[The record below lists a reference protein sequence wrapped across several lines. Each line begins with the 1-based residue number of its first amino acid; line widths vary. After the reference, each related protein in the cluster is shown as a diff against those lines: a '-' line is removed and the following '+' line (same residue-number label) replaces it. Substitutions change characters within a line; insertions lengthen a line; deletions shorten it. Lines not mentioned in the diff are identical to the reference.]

1 MTDLWMVRIDRP
13 MRQAESEALLALL
26 PQERRNRLHGHTLE
40 KQPEVLC
47 AYGLLLAL
55 LREQYGWTALPPM
68 ERTENGK
75 PFFSGYPQVHFSIS
89 HTAGAA
95 AAAVSDAPVG
105 VDIQYIQ
112 TPPRR
117 LTYLTGLEEPEA
129 FFGSWVRW
137 EARAKRTGTGILD
150 MVRRQPPLAPG
161 EVCTEVRTF
170 QGYRAAAAG
179 EERAEPEQVR
189 WLTVDDL
196 LRRLDI
202 WA

>member
-1 MTDLWMVRIDRP
+1 MVQIWMARIDRELS
-13 MRQAESEALLALL
+13 AGESAALTACL
-26 PQERRNRLHGHTLE
+26 PPERRKRLKGE
-40 KQPEVLC
+40 QPRQRTEALC

-55 LREQYGWTALPPM
+55 LRDRYGWTALPPM
-68 ERTENGK
+68 ERTGNGK
-75 PFFSGYPQVHFSIS
+75 PFFPGHPQVHFSIS

-95 AAAVSDAPVG
+95 AVAVSDDPVG
-105 VDIQYIQ
+105 VDIQHIQ

-117 LTYLTGLEEPEA
+117 LAYLTGLEEPEA
-129 FFGSWVRW
+129 FFRSWAQW

-161 EVCTEVRTF
+161 EICTEVRTF

-179 EERAEPEQVR
+179 TDRAEPEQMR
-189 WLTVDDL
+189 QLTVDDL
-196 LRRLDI
+196 LCRLDI

>member
-1 MTDLWMVRIDRP
+1 MVQVWMVRMDRALSE
-13 MRQAESEALLALL
+13 RESAALTVCL
-26 PQERRNRLHGHTLE
+26 PPERRNRLADE
-40 KQPEVLC
+40 QPRQQMEALC

-55 LREQYGWTALPPM
+55 LRDRYGWTALPPM

-75 PFFSGYPQVHFSIS
+75 PFFPGYPQVHFSIS

-105 VDIQYIQ
+105 VDIQRIQ
-112 TPPRR
+112 TPPRHLVR
-117 LTYLTGLEEPEA
+117 LMGLEEPET

-150 MVRRQPPLAPG
+150 MVRRQPTMAPG
-161 EVCTEVRTF
+161 EVCTEVRAF
-170 QGYRAAAAG
+170 PGYAAAAAG
-179 EERAEPEQVR
+179 TERAEPEQMR
-189 WLTVDDL
+189 QLTVDDL
-196 LRRLDI
+196 LCRLDI

>member
-1 MTDLWMVRIDRP
+1 MVQVWMTRIDRELS
-13 MRQAESEALLALL
+13 AGESAALTACL
-26 PQERRNRLHGHTLE
+26 PPERRKRLADE
-40 KQPEVLC
+40 QPRQRMEALC

-55 LREQYGWTALPPM
+55 LRDRYGWTALPPM

-75 PFFSGYPQVHFSIS
+75 PFFSGHPQVHFSIS

-105 VDIQYIQ
+105 VDIQRIQ

-117 LTYLTGLEEPEA
+117 LACLTGMEEPEA

-161 EVCTEVRTF
+161 EICTEVRAF
-170 QGYRAAAAG
+170 PGYAAAAAG
-179 EERAEPEQVR
+179 AERAEPEQVR
-189 WLTVDDL
+189 RLTVDDL
-196 LRRLDI
+196 LCRLDI

>member
-1 MTDLWMVRIDRP
+1 MVQVWMARMDRALSE
-13 MRQAESEALLALL
+13 RESAALTVCL
-26 PQERRNRLHGHTLE
+26 PPERRKRLADE
-40 KQPEVLC
+40 RPRQRIEALC

-55 LREQYGWTALPPM
+55 LRDRYGWTALPPM

-75 PFFSGYPQVHFSIS
+75 PFFPGYPQVHFSIS

-112 TPPRR
+112 TPPRHLVR
-117 LTYLTGLEEPEA
+117 LMGLEEPKT

-150 MVRRQPPLAPG
+150 MVRRQPTMAPG
-161 EVCTEVRTF
+161 EVCTEVRAF
-170 QGYRAAAAG
+170 PGYAAAAAG
-179 EERAEPEQVR
+179 TERAEPEQVR

>member
-1 MTDLWMVRIDRP
+1 MVQVWMVRMDRALSERESAALTACLP
-13 MRQAESEALLALL
+13 PERQARLKGEQPRQRTEA
-26 PQERRNRLHGHTLE
+26 
-40 KQPEVLC
+40 LC

-55 LREQYGWTALPPM
+55 LRDRYGWTALPPM

-95 AAAVSDAPVG
+95 TAAVSDAPVG

-161 EVCTEVRTF
+161 EIYAEVRTF

-189 WLTVDDL
+189 RLTVDDL

>member
-1 MTDLWMVRIDRP
+1 MVQIWMARVDRELSE
-13 MRQAESEALLALL
+13 RESAALTARL
-26 PQERRNRLHGHTLE
+26 PLERRKRLADE
-40 KQPEVLC
+40 QPRQQVDALC

-75 PFFSGYPQVHFSIS
+75 PFFPGHPQVHFSIS

-95 AAAVSDAPVG
+95 AVAVSDAPVG

-117 LTYLTGLEEPEA
+117 LAYLTGLEEPEA
-129 FFGSWVRW
+129 FFRSWAQW

-150 MVRRQPPLAPG
+150 MVRHRPPLAPG
-161 EVCTEVRTF
+161 EVCTAIAAF
-170 QGYRAAAAG
+170 PGYAAAAAG
-179 EERAEPEQVR
+179 AETVLPEQVR
-189 WLTVDDL
+189 RLTGADL
-196 LRRLDI
+196 LGRLDI

>member
-1 MTDLWMVRIDRP
+1 MSIQFWMVRVDRP
-13 MRQAESEALLALL
+13 LTGREQDVLRTLL
-26 PQERRNRLHGHTLE
+26 PREREEKLRRQPPE
-40 KQPEVLC
+40 KQAEVLC

-55 LREQYGWTALPPM
+55 LWERECWKSLPAIRR
-68 ERTENGK
+68 EAGGK
-75 PFFSGYPQVHFSIS
+75 PVFPAHPEICFSIS

-95 AAAVSDAPVG
+95 AVAVSDDPVG

-161 EVCTEVRTF
+161 EVCTEILAF
-170 QGYRAAAAG
+170 PGYMAASAG
-179 EERAEPEQVR
+179 AEPEQVR
-189 WLTVDDL
+189 RMTVDGL

-202 WA
+202 

>member
-1 MTDLWMVRIDRP
+1 MVQVWMARIDRALSE
-13 MRQAESEALLALL
+13 RESAALAACL
-26 PQERRNRLHGHTLE
+26 PPERRKRLADE
-40 KQPEVLC
+40 QPRQQMETLC

-55 LREQYGWTALPPM
+55 LRDRCGWTALPPM

-75 PFFSGYPQVHFSIS
+75 PFFPGYPQVHFSIS
-89 HTAGAA
+89 HTEGAA

-105 VDIQYIQ
+105 VDIQRIQ

-117 LTYLTGLEEPEA
+117 LACLTGMEEPEA

-161 EVCTEVRTF
+161 EICTEVRAF
-170 QGYRAAAAG
+170 PGYAAAAAG
-179 EERAEPEQVR
+179 AERAAPEQVR
-189 WLTVDDL
+189 RLTVDDL
-196 LRRLDI
+196 LCRLDI